1 MNDQRSPSRDSDSR
15 EWFKDWFNHPLYLK
29 VYSHRD
35 DAEAAQCVETILRIT
50 GLETAPER
58 TSVLDI
64 ACGAGR
70 HAFAF
75 ARKGLQVT
83 ANDLSQFLLGTAE
96 EEARKTGLPIS
107 FSGCDMRSLRLERNF
122 DLIVQLFSSF
132 GYFETDAEDREV
144 VRNVSQ
150 MLRSNGWY
158 VLDLINP
165 SWLRRHF
172 IPRTDKTVGNLSISE
187 ERSLSEDKVVKKI
200 SISDT
205 DGHQVAFTESVR
217 LFSPEMIVDI
227 LECEGLEVVRIAGD
241 YRGAEF
247 SVDASPRMMLFS
259 RKRR

>member
-1 MNDQRSPSRDSDSR
+1 MNDQRSPSRDPDSR

-35 DAEAAQCVETILRIT
+35 DAEAALCVETILHIT
-50 GLETAPER
+50 GLEKEPAR

-70 HAFAF
+70 HAFVF

-96 EEARKTGLPIS
+96 EEARKTGLSIS
-107 FSGCDMRSLRLERNF
+107 FSGCDMRTLRLERNF

-150 MLRSNGWY
+150 MLRSEGWY

-172 IPRTDKTVGNLSISE
+172 VARTDKTLENLSISE
-187 ERSLSEDKVVKKI
+187 ERTLSDDKVVKKI
-200 SISDT
+200 SIGDAE
-205 DGHQVAFTESVR
+205 GHQVAFTESVR
-217 LFSPEMIVDI
+217 LFSPEMIVEM
-227 LECEGLEVVRIAGD
+227 LESEGLDVVRIAGD
-241 YRGAEF
+241 YRGGEF
-247 SVDASPRMMLFS
+247 NVDTSPRMMLFS